1 MKITNNGIDIMERA
15 NLQQIQ
21 KAAQSV
27 MEKQE
32 KIPDGKSRQGVKRDE
47 YIPSEKDEPIGL
59 YSMEQDENGDPK
71 IKLDSSESKP
81 ANKPDKQEDKSADK
95 PDEPDK
101 ADKPESKPE
110 KEKSESEECTCN
122 TDKVDRELK
131 RLREKAERLE
141 QQLRSATGEEAEKL
155 QKQLAAAQSELAQKD
170 NDTYRKSHAEFS

>member
-1 MKITNNGIDIMERA
+1 MKIANNGIDIMERA
-15 NLQQIQ
+15 NLRQIQ

-27 MEKQE
+27 MKKQE
-32 KIPDGKSRQGVKRDE
+32 KLPDGENRQGVKRDE

-59 YSMEQDENGDPK
+59 YSMEQDENGNPK
-71 IKLDSSESKP
+71 IKLDSPESKP
-81 ANKPDKQEDKSADK
+81 ENKSDKQEDKSADK

-101 ADKPESKPE
+101 ADKPE

-141 QQLRSATGEEAEKL
+141 QQLRSASDEEAAKL

>member
-1 MKITNNGIDIMERA
+1 MKIANNGIDIMEQA
-15 NLQQIQ
+15 NLKQIQ

-27 MEKQE
+27 MKKQE
-32 KIPDGKSRQGVKRDE
+32 KLPDGESRQGIKRDE

-59 YSMEQDENGDPK
+59 YSMEQDENGNPK
-71 IKLDSSESKP
+71 IKLDSPESKS

-101 ADKPESKPE
+101 TNEPE

-141 QQLRSATGEEAEKL
+141 QQLRSASDEEAEKL